1 MFRLEK
7 EAKAK
12 IDYDA
17 MFAYLGEQ
25 LTHTDIEKLRK
36 ILPDIMKEINSA
48 FMELSLDAEAGLL
61 IHISCCI
68 DRLLA
73 KQEVATNPRKAAILL
88 QYDKEFKKLLKIV
101 KPLEKTFHVI
111 INDDEIANILTIIYQ
126 SKNRRLQNGRKYAG
140 KAGRN
145 RDDDHSQF
153 RTGKIRC
160 LRCTAGGEKRKFRRR
175 RETSEGGRRESSNS
189 TMNLTENC

>member
-1 MFRLEK
+1 
-7 EAKAK
+7 
-12 IDYDA
+12 
-17 MFAYLGEQ
+17 
-25 LTHTDIEKLRK
+25 
-36 ILPDIMKEINSA
+36 
-48 FMELSLDAEAGLL
+48 LDAEAGLL

-126 SKNRRLQNGRKYAG
+126 L
-140 KAGRN
+140 
-145 RDDDHSQF
+145 
-153 RTGKIRC
+153 
-160 LRCTAGGEKRKFRRR
+160 
-175 RETSEGGRRESSNS
+175 
-189 TMNLTENC
+189 

>member
-1 MFRLEK
+1 MRKDSGVETYKYNGKTYHFNGLYGYVYLVQQCN
-7 EAKAK
+7 AKGIQVTAQIS
-12 IDYDA
+12 IDRNASTQSFITGNSPYAETAYYGWNTDNSTTRQTMEA

-36 ILPDIMKEINSA
+36 ILPDIMKEINA
-48 FMELSLDAEAGLL
+48 ALRELSLDAEAGLL

-126 SKNRRLQNGRKYAG
+126 L
-140 KAGRN
+140 
-145 RDDDHSQF
+145 
-153 RTGKIRC
+153 
-160 LRCTAGGEKRKFRRR
+160 
-175 RETSEGGRRESSNS
+175 
-189 TMNLTENC
+189 

>member
-1 MFRLEK
+1 ME
-7 EAKAK
+7 
-12 IDYDA
+12 A

-36 ILPDIMKEINSA
+36 ILPDIMKEINA
-48 FMELSLDAEAGLL
+48 ALRELSLDAEAGLL

-126 SKNRRLQNGRKYAG
+126 L
-140 KAGRN
+140 
-145 RDDDHSQF
+145 
-153 RTGKIRC
+153 
-160 LRCTAGGEKRKFRRR
+160 
-175 RETSEGGRRESSNS
+175 
-189 TMNLTENC
+189 

>member
-1 MFRLEK
+1 
-7 EAKAK
+7 
-12 IDYDA
+12 

-25 LTHTDIEKLRK
+25 LTHTDVEKLRK
-36 ILPDIMKEINSA
+36 ILPDIMKEINA
-48 FMELSLDAEAGLL
+48 ALMELSLDAEAGLL

-126 SKNRRLQNGRKYAG
+126 L
-140 KAGRN
+140 
-145 RDDDHSQF
+145 
-153 RTGKIRC
+153 
-160 LRCTAGGEKRKFRRR
+160 
-175 RETSEGGRRESSNS
+175 
-189 TMNLTENC
+189 